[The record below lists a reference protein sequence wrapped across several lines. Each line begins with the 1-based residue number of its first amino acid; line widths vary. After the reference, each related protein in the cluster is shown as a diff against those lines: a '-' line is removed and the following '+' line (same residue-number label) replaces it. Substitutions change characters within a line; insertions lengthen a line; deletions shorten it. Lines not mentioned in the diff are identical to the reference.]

1 VNLSRLD
8 KYCAAVQ
15 LLLTLARCTPTAFP
29 EPHAGQQREMNMA
42 RRAGFELT
50 PPSFVVFVLSLVLAL
65 LAVLV
70 HYAHL
75 SVPIIDA
82 SHAFDVLTIAYVVLT
97 IGVLFRGV

>member
-1 VNLSRLD
+1 
-8 KYCAAVQ
+8 VQ
-15 LLLTLARCTPTAFP
+15 LLLTLPRLHADHFP
-29 EPHAGQQREMNMA
+29 EPHAGQRREMNMA

-50 PPSFVVFVLSLVLAL
+50 PPSFVIFVLSLVLAL

-82 SHAFDVLTIAYVVLT
+82 SHAFDVLAIAYLVLT

>member
-1 VNLSRLD
+1 
-8 KYCAAVQ
+8 
-15 LLLTLARCTPTAFP
+15 LLTLARLHADHFP
-29 EPHAGQQREMNMA
+29 EPHAGQRREMNMA

-50 PPSFVVFVLSLVLAL
+50 PPSFVIFVLSLVLAL

-82 SHAFDVLTIAYVVLT
+82 SHAFDVLAIAYLVLT